1 MTKQEFETLINK
13 EVTYETFRLYESM
26 YNALPESINKQ
37 QFIEMLNLKSIP
49 ENPEAIRR
57 REENQKIVKEIKQQ
71 IKELQEEYEEENSE
85 TERFLYPIYSKKRR
99 QEIRSKI
106 RELKA
111 LLRQNKGDK
120 Q

>member
-13 EVTYETFRLYESM
+13 EVTYETFELYESM

-37 QFIEMLNLKSIP
+37 QFVEMLNLKSIP

-85 TERFLYPIYSKKRR
+85 TERFLYPTYSKNVDKKL
-99 QEIRSKI
+99 EIKLES
-106 RELKA
+106 
-111 LLRQNKGDK
+111 LRLF
-120 Q
+120 

>member
-37 QFIEMLNLKSIP
+37 QFIKMLNLKSIP

-57 REENQKIVKEIKQQ
+57 REENQKIVKEINNRLKNFKKSMKKKILKQKDFF
-71 IKELQEEYEEENSE
+71 ILHIVKNVD
-85 TERFLYPIYSKKRR
+85 KKL
-99 QEIRSKI
+99 EVKLES
-106 RELKA
+106 
-111 LLRQNKGDK
+111 LRLF
-120 Q
+120 